1 MAVRP
6 RHRDQAAM
14 IKTSFATMLALLLTA
29 CGSGPVQPDWQN
41 DAHQSLNSFSAAYL
55 NGNTRLAEA
64 EFQRARSE
72 LARTGRLDLV
82 ARAELVRCGVQ
93 VASLELDDC
102 PGFAAL
108 AADAGKAERDYA
120 DFLQGK
126 AVAPALLP
134 AQYRAVAGKEKAVL
148 PGIESPLSRLIA
160 AGVLLRS
167 GHLDAADI
175 AVAVDTASD
184 QGWRRALLAWLEIQA
199 RQAESRGDHDTALHA
214 RRRAELAGG
223 SR

>member
-1 MAVRP
+1 MIQRYL
-6 RHRDQAAM
+6 AA
-14 IKTSFATMLALLLTA
+14 ALALLLAA
-29 CGSGPVQPDWQN
+29 CAGGPAQPDWQN
-41 DAHQSLNSFSAAYL
+41 DAHQSLESFSAAYL
-55 NGNTRLAEA
+55 SGKTRLAEA

-72 LARTGRLDLV
+72 LARTGRLDLL

-108 AADAGKAERDYA
+108 AADAGEAERAYA

-126 AVAPALLP
+126 TVAPALLP
-134 AQYRAVAGKEKAVL
+134 AQYRVVADQEKVAL
-148 PGIESPLSRLIA
+148 SSIDSPLSRLIA
-160 AGVLLRS
+160 AGVLLRR
-167 GHLDAADI
+167 GHLEMTDI
-175 AVAVDTASD
+175 SVAVDTASA

-199 RQAESRGDHDTALHA
+199 RQAESQGDQNAAALA

-223 SR
+223 QR

>member
-1 MAVRP
+1 
-6 RHRDQAAM
+6 M
-14 IKTSFATMLALLLTA
+14 IKRSLAAALVLLLTA
-29 CGSGPVQPDWQN
+29 CAGGPVQPDWQN

-55 NGNTRLAEA
+55 SGNTRLAEA

-93 VASLELDDC
+93 VASLELDTC

-108 AADAGKAERDYA
+108 AVDAGKAERGYA

-126 AVAPALLP
+126 AVAPSLLP
-134 AQYRAVAGKEKAVL
+134 AQYRALAGKGKMVL
-148 PGIESPLSRLIA
+148 STIDSPLSRLIS
-160 AGVLLRS
+160 AGVLFRR
-167 GHLDAADI
+167 GDLDTTNIAI
-175 AVAVDTASD
+175 AVETASS

-199 RQAESRGDHDTALHA
+199 RQAESQGDQNTAAQA

-223 SR
+223 QR

>member
-6 RHRDQAAM
+6 RYGDQAAM
-14 IKTSFATMLALLLTA
+14 IKLSFAASLTLLLAA
-29 CGSGPVQPDWQN
+29 CSSGPVQPDWQN
-41 DAHQSLNSFSAAYL
+41 DAHQSLNSFSATYL
-55 NGNTRLAEA
+55 SGNTRLAEA

-93 VASLELDDC
+93 VVSLELDSC

-108 AADAGKAERDYA
+108 AIDAGEAERAYA

-126 AVAPALLP
+126 AVAPSLLP
-134 AQYRAVAGKEKAVL
+134 AQYRAVAGRERMAL
-148 PGIESPLSRLIA
+148 STIDSPLSRLIA
-160 AGVLLRS
+160 AGVLFRR
-167 GHLDAADI
+167 GDLDTSNIAI
-175 AVAVDTASD
+175 AVETASN

-199 RQAESRGDHDTALHA
+199 GHAESQGDQNTAAQA

-223 SR
+223 QR